1 MRQRKQRP
9 AQGGEISGGPEGTRV
24 KTMEDTESRRSVVTE
39 TMQSLA
45 TQASEWRERIDQL
58 EAGQVVDRGA
68 ALASLMRLLDLSQ
81 NLRDAVLSEDSSAIW
96 RSKDELHGL
105 VARLD
110 DAAVKRQKILD
121 LAARLTAGTVT
132 HRRERTREERL
143 AERDAA
149 VRELMEKSAQSHAPE
164 LPGPMADKW
173 LEWACSLDDT
183 TAGEVLASLN
193 REFPRLDDFVRQL
206 EIEMWHDG
214 EPASAP
220 VSHAADVIELP
231 VKSDEPEP
239 LDPHSFIL
247 PDVLAEEPAEP
258 AKPVIIPQIVEAE
271 SSEPEVR
278 VDPKGFFPLDEV
290 EILAVQAARVRR
302 NAHGKRAF
310 RALVATSQWLTP
322 WDQNPV
328 FYTGGGIAHEI
339 DYEGRPALAS
349 TSPSDAE
356 ELLAAGDELHLLT
369 GGADL
374 LRWSLEGTE
383 SGHSDALTSLR
394 RLSSDQLRRWFSDVF
409 KIELSKPQVQD
420 MYRLTYG
427 IPLLVGELHKRV
439 VPLHDTP
446 PTWLGFAIWTQI
458 MQAYETQLPSLA
470 QELKDGLDSVRL
482 TERELELLQMVV
494 LASNNSTDET
504 LAAKLTE
511 HWSTYEQPDLAAV
524 TDADETSLRLLLM
537 LGLLPAKNGNVAHP
551 LKALAAVQAEDPIR
565 EIVKHL

>member
-214 EPASAP
+214 DRQPRSRCNRAARQVRRARAARSAQLHPSRRARRRARRARKARHHPADRRSGIVGAGG
-220 VSHAADVIELP
+220 AGR
-231 VKSDEPEP
+231 PE
-239 LDPHSFIL
+239 
-247 PDVLAEEPAEP
+247 
-258 AKPVIIPQIVEAE
+258 
-271 SSEPEVR
+271 
-278 VDPKGFFPLDEV
+278 GFF
-290 EILAVQAARVRR
+290 
-302 NAHGKRAF
+302 
-310 RALVATSQWLTP
+310 S
-322 WDQNPV
+322 
-328 FYTGGGIAHEI
+328 
-339 DYEGRPALAS
+339 
-349 TSPSDAE
+349 
-356 ELLAAGDELHLLT
+356 AG
-369 GGADL
+369 
-374 LRWSLEGTE
+374 
-383 SGHSDALTSLR
+383 
-394 RLSSDQLRRWFSDVF
+394 
-409 KIELSKPQVQD
+409 
-420 MYRLTYG
+420 
-427 IPLLVGELHKRV
+427 
-439 VPLHDTP
+439 
-446 PTWLGFAIWTQI
+446 
-458 MQAYETQLPSLA
+458 
-470 QELKDGLDSVRL
+470 
-482 TERELELLQMVV
+482 
-494 LASNNSTDET
+494 
-504 LAAKLTE
+504 
-511 HWSTYEQPDLAAV
+511 
-524 TDADETSLRLLLM
+524 
-537 LGLLPAKNGNVAHP
+537 
-551 LKALAAVQAEDPIR
+551 
-565 EIVKHL
+565 

>member
-1 MRQRKQRP
+1 
-9 AQGGEISGGPEGTRV
+9 
-24 KTMEDTESRRSVVTE
+24 
-39 TMQSLA
+39 
-45 TQASEWRERIDQL
+45 
-58 EAGQVVDRGA
+58 
-68 ALASLMRLLDLSQ
+68 
-81 NLRDAVLSEDSSAIW
+81 
-96 RSKDELHGL
+96 
-105 VARLD
+105 
-110 DAAVKRQKILD
+110 
-121 LAARLTAGTVT
+121 
-132 HRRERTREERL
+132 
-143 AERDAA
+143 
-149 VRELMEKSAQSHAPE
+149 
-164 LPGPMADKW
+164 
-173 LEWACSLDDT
+173 
-183 TAGEVLASLN
+183 
-193 REFPRLDDFVRQL
+193 
-206 EIEMWHDG
+206 
-214 EPASAP
+214 
-220 VSHAADVIELP
+220 
-231 VKSDEPEP
+231 
-239 LDPHSFIL
+239 
-247 PDVLAEEPAEP
+247 EPAEP

-271 SSEPEVR
+271 PSEPEVR

-310 RALVATSQWLTP
+310 RALVATSHWLTP

-356 ELLAAGDELHLLT
+356 ELLAAGDDLHLLT

-374 LRWSLEGTE
+374 LRWSLEGAE
-383 SGHSDALTSLR
+383 SGQSDALTSLR

-427 IPLLVGELHKRV
+427 IPLFVGELHKRV

-494 LASNNSTDET
+494 LASDNSTDET
-504 LAAKLTE
+504 LATNLTE
-511 HWSTYEQPDLAAV
+511 HWSTYERPDLAVV
-524 TDADETSLRLLLM
+524 TGEDETSLRLLLM